1 MIAPDGLV
9 PVGLDAVLV
18 LLRHGET
25 EYIAEGRFQGHA
37 ETSLT
42 ALGREQARLAGARL
56 AAAWRPPALPVPA
69 GPPLEIVHSPLRRAA
84 ETAAIVA
91 DAIGSG
97 AVAGPVVGGPVVGSG
112 PIGGE
117 GVGGGAVDP
126 ALRPRLVAE
135 PGFTEIGQGAWE
147 GLPIAE
153 IERRY
158 GPILAGWRRRP
169 TEVWAP
175 GGESLAVVAERV
187 RDALAGLFGR
197 LPRSPAIDPADR
209 AGVAGYADAKAPIER
224 PWVVIVGHDGCF
236 KVLLCLL
243 FGLPLERFWSF
254 WMALCGLS
262 VVELSAGRAV
272 LVAFNRT
279 EHLAPLE
286 QAEGLAEAEADARAR
301 RGAL

>member
-1 MIAPDGLV
+1 VRETGPVSIAAPLV
-9 PVGLDAVLV
+9 PTGLDGVLV

-37 ETSLT
+37 ETPLT
-42 ALGREQARLAGARL
+42 ALGREQARLAGLRL
-56 AAAWRPPALPVPA
+56 AEPSRPPALPVPS

-91 DAIGSG
+91 EAIAGRPPRGPDA
-97 AVAGPVVGGPVVGSG
+97 AG
-112 PIGGE
+112 
-117 GVGGGAVDP
+117 
-126 ALRPRLVAE
+126 RPRLVPE
-135 PGFTEIGQGAWE
+135 PGLAEIGQGAWE
-147 GLPIAE
+147 GLTIAE
-153 IERRY
+153 IERRF

-175 GGESLAVVAERV
+175 GGEPLGAVAERV
-187 RDALAGLFGR
+187 REALAALLGR
-197 LPRSPAIDPADR
+197 LPGTARIDPAER
-209 AGVAGYADAKAPIER
+209 SGVAGYADAEAPAER

-254 WMALCGLS
+254 RMALGGLS

-272 LVAFNRT
+272 LLAFNRT

-286 QAEGLAEAEADARAR
+286 GAEALAEAEANARAR

>member
-1 MIAPDGLV
+1 MTASDGLL
-9 PVGLDAVLV
+9 PAGLDVVLV

-37 ETSLT
+37 ETPLT
-42 ALGREQARLAGARL
+42 ALGREQARLAGVRL
-56 AAAWRPPALPVPA
+56 AEPSRPPALPVPA

-91 DAIGSG
+91 EAIGS
-97 AVAGPVVGGPVVGSG
+97 ARAGSG
-112 PIGGE
+112 GGDTPE
-117 GVGGGAVDP
+117 RRPTETPTGP
-126 ALRPRLVAE
+126 QPRPRLVAE

-147 GLPIAE
+147 GLSMAE

-175 GGESLAVVAERV
+175 GGEPLTAVAERV
-187 RDALAGLFGR
+187 RAGLAALFGR
-197 LPRSPAIDPADR
+197 LPSSGRVDPAER
-209 AGVAGYADAKAPIER
+209 AGVAGYADAEAPAER
-224 PWVVIVGHDGCF
+224 PWVVVVGHDGCF

-254 WMALCGLS
+254 RMALCGLS
-262 VVELSAGRAV
+262 VVELSAGRPV
-272 LVAFNRT
+272 LLAFNRT
-279 EHLAPLE
+279 EHLAALE
-286 QAEGLAEAEADARAR
+286 GAEGRAEAESDARAR